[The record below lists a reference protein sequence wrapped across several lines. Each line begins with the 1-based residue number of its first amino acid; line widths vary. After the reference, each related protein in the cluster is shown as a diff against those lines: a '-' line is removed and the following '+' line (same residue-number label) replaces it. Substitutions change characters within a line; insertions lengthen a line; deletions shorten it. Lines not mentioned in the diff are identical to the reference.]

1 MSSTNLKTQRKTW
14 VEKRNIQ
21 KDPIVK
27 KINDD
32 FADIKAGETMLIANP
47 SIVDDYIRHIPKGKT
62 STIAQM
68 RKDLAADY
76 RADKMCPVTAGIF
89 LRIVAEAAME
99 EHQNGLAVSKMT
111 PFWRI
116 IPAESSTAKK
126 LTFGAKFLK
135 EQQTK
140 EGLQFQLVGKRK
152 DL

>member
-1 MSSTNLKTQRKTW
+1 
-14 VEKRNIQ
+14 
-21 KDPIVK
+21 
-27 KINDD
+27 
-32 FADIKAGETMLIANP
+32 
-47 SIVDDYIRHIPKGKT
+47 
-62 STIAQM
+62 
-68 RKDLAADY
+68 
-76 RADKMCPVTAGIF
+76 
-89 LRIVAEAAME
+89 
-99 EHQNGLAVSKMT
+99 MT